1 MQWFG
6 CVTDCGLGLV
16 SFVGIFVVV
25 DWGCWYCLR
34 KGVSLCRLVKSAGHI
49 MLLERSTM
57 VVLYDS
63 GWWWEDGKKG
73 RVGWLCGGS

>member
-1 MQWFG
+1 M
-6 CVTDCGLGLV
+6 
-16 SFVGIFVVV
+16 
-25 DWGCWYCLR
+25 
-34 KGVSLCRLVKSAGHI
+34 SLCRLVKSAGHI

-57 VVLYDS
+57 AVLYDS

>member
-34 KGVSLCRLVKSAGHI
+34 KGSVIVPLSKVCRSYYAFGEI
-49 MLLERSTM
+49 NN
-57 VVLYDS
+57 
-63 GWWWEDGKKG
+63 
-73 RVGWLCGGS
+73 GGIV